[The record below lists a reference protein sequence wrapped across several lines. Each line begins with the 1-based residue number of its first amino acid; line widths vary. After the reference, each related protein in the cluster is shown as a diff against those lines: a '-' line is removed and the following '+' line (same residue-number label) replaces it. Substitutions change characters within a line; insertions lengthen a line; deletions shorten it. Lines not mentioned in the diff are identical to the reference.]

1 MFQIFLPALQI
12 EFTNAYQQNTN
23 KTMQPVYIKLCHLV
37 GKSWHRQ
44 LLDIKHLLTEVRL
57 KI

>member
-44 LLDIKHLLTEVRL
+44 LLDIKHSQ
-57 KI
+57 KSG